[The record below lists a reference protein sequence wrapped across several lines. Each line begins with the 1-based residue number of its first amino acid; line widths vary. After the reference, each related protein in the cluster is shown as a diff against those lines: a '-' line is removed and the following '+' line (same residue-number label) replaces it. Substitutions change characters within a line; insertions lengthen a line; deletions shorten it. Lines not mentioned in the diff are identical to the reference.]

1 MLISVVALIMIVITV
16 VPDVIA
22 TSKVITATVV
32 MEVIAS
38 WRVWCFAGALVQQ
51 LLGVVGIRILFS
63 GGEEVDHHYRL
74 FTKELISEIIVVA
87 QTSDEG
93 FNSLVVGDPRNPNA
107 HIRESLNVLAQW
119 FIPGVADA
127 LQIILVAWLF
137 IGGNEVFNESLT
149 QSVPRVKLVLR
160 ETDKPLV
167 PHRADHH
174 GKVIGHDMFITHSRS
189 ASGLIKLDP

>member
-1 MLISVVALIMIVITV
+1 MGWARSLQGFSIVLFIIVMPPKFLYSVDLSVVVASTLALEVVTAIVMLISVVAPITIVITA

-74 FTKELISEIIVVA
+74 FTKEHISEIIVVA

-119 FIPGVADA
+119 FIPGIADA
-127 LQIILVAWLF
+127 LQIILVA
-137 IGGNEVFNESLT
+137 
-149 QSVPRVKLVLR
+149 
-160 ETDKPLV
+160 
-167 PHRADHH
+167 
-174 GKVIGHDMFITHSRS
+174 
-189 ASGLIKLDP
+189 